1 MIAIKRFDSQTTETI
16 IAHNDNMAEI
26 SFFDVKELYEIA
38 YAEKSADGTP
48 SPRFNLLLKRAE
60 KMDTAYR
67 AQLALQTTIRYQ
79 KAA

>member
-1 MIAIKRFDSQTTETI
+1 MYDVAKAGAKKARRI